1 MVVVN
6 KIIMSIDKKNNMLV
20 KFIDFL
26 MCFIIFF
33 LILTPL
39 SIVFKLLGRDR
50 LGRRQK
56 KMNSYWSYRTNL
68 ITKTTHKKK

>member
-1 MVVVN
+1 MVKDN
-6 KIIMSIDKKNNMLV
+6 KITMFTDKENSMLV
-20 KFIDFL
+20 KFVDFL

-39 SIVFKLLGRDR
+39 SIVFKILGRDR

-56 KMNSYWSYRTNL
+56 KMDSYWSYRKKL
-68 ITKTTHKKK
+68 ITNITHKKK